1 MCAGIDL
8 VSSSLSLPSPPFS
21 LPKNFVAVALPFADI
36 SRRLNVKE
44 EPRGNCVCTWKSRRA
59 FHLATHR
66 DSGRFHFPATKSDV
80 SLRVFGGG
88 ARSKASDKLPRINDE
103 SGCRLVAADGNK
115 EYSRFSYEKS
125 EILGTSSPPKLQS
138 RFTLRTS
145 TEIES
150 ASSTFPLT
158 AWYIYLKKRCLEF
171 FRDLLEYVAV
181 CESLRLSKRKY
192 FFF

>member
-1 MCAGIDL
+1 M
-8 VSSSLSLPSPPFS
+8 VSSSLSLLSPPFS

-103 SGCRLVAADGNK
+103 SGCLAGWLLLMVIKNTPG
-115 EYSRFSYEKS
+115 SRTRKVKF
-125 EILGTSSPPKLQS
+125 LGLLL
-138 RFTLRTS
+138 LRN
-145 TEIES
+145 
-150 ASSTFPLT
+150 FNL
-158 AWYIYLKKRCLEF
+158 
-171 FRDLLEYVAV
+171 DLL
-181 CESLRLSKRKY
+181 
-192 FFF
+192 